1 MLSISDIKHSF
12 YINLNIRPDRK
23 KATEYQL
30 SRIGIEAT
38 RFEAIRTQNGRV
50 GCSIS
55 HLKCIE
61 HAKKNGWDHVLF
73 CEDDIS
79 FLDPELFKTQLNFF
93 LENHYDWDVL
103 LLAGN
108 NVPPYTQIDKSC
120 IKVRHCQT
128 TTGYIV
134 KAHYYDTL
142 IQNIREGILNLT
154 VNPDEH
160 VKYAIDKNWLK
171 LQKIDNWYLII
182 PLTVVQSANYSD
194 IECKCV
200 DYSKIMIDVDK
211 PYLFKPRL

>member
-1 MLSISDIKHSF
+1 MLSISDIKHAF

-23 KATEYQL
+23 QTTEYQL
-30 SRIGIEAT
+30 SRVGINAT
-38 RFEAIRTQNGRV
+38 RFEACCMQNGRV

-61 HAKKNGWDHVLF
+61 HAKKNGWDHVLI
-73 CEDDIS
+73 CEDDIK
-79 FLDPELFKTQLNFF
+79 FLDAELFKTQLNFF
-93 LENHYDWDVL
+93 LENHYEWDVL
-103 LLAGN
+103 LLGGN
-108 NVPPYTQIDKSC
+108 NVPPHTNVDNSC

-154 VNPDEH
+154 LNPDEH
-160 VKYAIDKNWLK
+160 VKYAIDKNWIK
-171 LQKIDNWYLII
+171 LQKIDNWYLLI
-182 PLTVVQSANYSD
+182 PLSVVQYANYSD

-200 DYSKIMIDVDK
+200 DYSRLMTDLYK
-211 PYLFKPRL
+211 PYLFKPR